1 MKNRRNYVKTLVVLI
16 LIIVSLSTTIEA
28 GIPYKTYTEDGYG
41 RYVETQTAYEPVGTI
56 TKIGDLTLSGA
67 KDMLIGEDGFLYI
80 ADTNNKRV
88 IKATLEGELIQT
100 IGESD
105 LSMPTG
111 IFFRDEKLYVADESK
126 GKIFV
131 YDQTGA
137 LVIEYGKPDH
147 PLFGNKSTF
156 KPQKL
161 VVDDR
166 GTMYIISKGNN
177 NGIIQI
183 SPSEDGSFLG
193 YFGANDTRTSL
204 LTIFRKSIFTEEQE
218 ARMAKSEPVTIANI
232 AIDDRGLI
240 YTVSQGEK
248 QLTLKKMNIAGKNL
262 LFPKVYDQY
271 PAAVVTGS
279 LDNIIV
285 ASKNGFIYEYNS
297 EGSLLFVFGARDD
310 GKQRI
315 GLFKTVSAIDVD
327 SANRLFV
334 LDEEKNEIQ
343 IFGTTEFADLV
354 HNAVDLYQKGRYTES
369 KAPWHEVLKMNSLF
383 DYANLGIGEAYYKEE
398 NYDKALTAYR
408 LAKNYSGFSQAF
420 WEVRNKWMKENLVYI
435 IMGLFFLYVLLKI
448 LKRVDRRLHI
458 YNPLRRVKKKVFS
471 VQLIKEMS
479 FITYIMKDPAD
490 GYYGIRREEKVSS
503 LAAHAWL
510 AIAFIIYIVGKYSSS
525 YLYKT
530 SMEGRFDL
538 LNDVYFFFGV
548 IFMLVISH
556 YLVTSI
562 NDGEGRFKDIYQGFI
577 YALGPYILIKPWL
590 ILLSHG
596 LTYNEAFIIQFGN
609 FFINTWTLIMII
621 LMIKYINDYSA
632 IETFK
637 VIIYTL
643 FTMLIGILV
652 LFIVY
657 VLLSQVIEFVQSIV
671 GEVVYKFVS

>member
-1 MKNRRNYVKTLVVLI
+1 MKNRQKYVKPLIVLMLVMI
-16 LIIVSLSTTIEA
+16 SFTTTIEA
-28 GIPYKTYTEDGYG
+28 SIPYKTYTEDGYG

-67 KDMLIGEDGFLYI
+67 KDMLIGEDGCLYI

-88 IKATLEGELIQT
+88 IKATLQGELIKT
-100 IGESD
+100 IGEED

-111 IFFRDEKLYVADESK
+111 IFYRDSKLYVADESK

-131 YDQTGA
+131 YDEQGTK
-137 LVIEYGKPDH
+137 VVEYGKPDH

-156 KPQKL
+156 NPQKL

-183 SPSEDGSFLG
+183 SPSDGGSFLG

-204 LTIFRKSIFTEEQE
+204 LTIFRKAIFTEEQE

-232 AIDDRGLI
+232 AIDERGLI

-262 LFPKVYDQY
+262 VFPKVYDQY
-271 PAAVVTGS
+271 PAAVITGS
-279 LDNIIV
+279 LDNIFV

-327 SANRLFV
+327 ASNRLYV

-369 KAPWHEVLKMNSLF
+369 KQPWQEVLKMNSLF

-398 NYDKALTAYR
+398 NYDSALTAYR
-408 LAKNYSGFSQAF
+408 LAKNYYGYSQAF

-435 IMGLFFLYVLLKI
+435 ILALFFFFVTTSI
-448 LKRVDRRLHI
+448 LKRIDRRLHI
-458 YNPLRRVKKKVFS
+458 YDPIRRIKKRIFS
-471 VQLIKEMS
+471 IKLIKEMS
-479 FITYIMKDPAD
+479 FITYVLKNPSD
-490 GYYGIRREEKVSS
+490 GYYGIRREEKVSN
-503 LAAHAWL
+503 LAAHLWL
-510 AIAFIIYIVGKYSSS
+510 GIAFLIYIAGKYGSS
-525 YLYKT
+525 YLYRT
-530 SMEGRFDL
+530 SMEGRFEIFDDL
-538 LNDVYFFFGV
+538 YFFFGV

-562 NDGEGRFKDIYQGFI
+562 NDGEGRFKDLYQGFV

-609 FFINTWTLIMII
+609 FFISAWSLIMIV
-621 LMIKYINDYSA
+621 LMIKYVNDYSA
-632 IETFK
+632 KETFK

-657 VLLSQVIEFVQSIV
+657 VLLSQVIEFVQSII
-671 GEVVYKFVS
+671 GEVVYKFVT